1 MDAKARDKQDVSH
14 VSPPRHV
21 TETAATCGEQ
31 SGGVET
37 GVEAV
42 HAPDVTPPEGE
53 IGLSDWFLEMSR
65 LPGYPRPAC
74 PRAGET
80 SQGGETGADVAAV
93 QDDCAD
99 GRHVL
104 RDGWHDGVRRCLCGK
119 VDSAPRTASQGGETG
134 A

>member
-1 MDAKARDKQDVSH
+1 MDAKARDKQGVSP

-21 TETAATCGEQ
+21 EETPATCGEQ
-31 SGGVET
+31 PEDVET

-80 SQGGETGADVAAV
+80 SQGGETDHV
-93 QDDCAD
+93 
-99 GRHVL
+99 GR
-104 RDGWHDGVRRCLCGK
+104 GRR
-119 VDSAPRTASQGGETG
+119 
-134 A
+134 